1 MREFSTK
8 PDRLLSL
15 AFLYFVLLFTGLVTF
30 TETVSAAT
38 KSNAIEN
45 NAIKDAQYNKA
56 PHFNLPNIFSKAPV
70 QLSDYQGKVVLI
82 DFWASWCGPC
92 RQSLPEYDELRT
104 RLRQQSKGEDFEILA
119 INVDVTTE
127 EAIHFL
133 ERYPV
138 SFPVLEERSG
148 KSQQAYDLLTM
159 PTSFLVDREGY
170 IRIAHQGFNSGY
182 IHYLEKEVES
192 LLNE

>member
-1 MREFSTK
+1 MHALSTK
-8 PDRLLSL
+8 SDRLLSL
-15 AFLYFVLLFTGLVTF
+15 AFLYFVVLFTGLVTF
-30 TETVSAAT
+30 TETVAAAS
-38 KSNAIEN
+38 KGNSL
-45 NAIKDAQYNKA
+45 KDAQFDKA
-56 PHFNLPNIFSKAPV
+56 PHFALPDIFSQTPV
-70 QLSDYQGKVVLI
+70 KLSDYQGKVVLI

-92 RQSLPEYDELRT
+92 RRSLPEYDALRT
-104 RLRQQSKGEDFEILA
+104 RLHQESKGTDFEILA

-182 IHYLEKEVES
+182 IHYLEKEIE
-192 LLNE
+192 LLLSE